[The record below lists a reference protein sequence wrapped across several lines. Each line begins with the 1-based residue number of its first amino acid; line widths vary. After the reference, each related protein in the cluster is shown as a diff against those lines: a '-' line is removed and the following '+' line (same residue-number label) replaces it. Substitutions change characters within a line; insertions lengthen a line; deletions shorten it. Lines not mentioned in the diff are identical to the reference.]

1 MLIKFQEDAKET
13 WCIMKEII
21 GKAKINKSFLPS
33 KIVTDKTEIL
43 GETNIANQFNDL
55 FTNIDLK
62 LVKKIQESSQPFES
76 YMKNVSLKK
85 GNKSL
90 SFNEL
95 EDPIFLKKLIKV
107 QVIMTLF
114 KMYQ

>member
-43 GETNIANQFNDL
+43 DETNIVNEFNNL

-62 LVKKIQESSQPFES
+62 LDKKIQESSQPFES
-76 YMKNVSLKK
+76 YMKNVSLEME
-85 GNKSL
+85 NKSL
-90 SFNEL
+90 SINEL
-95 EDPIFLKKLIKV
+95 EDAIFLKK
-107 QVIMTLF
+107 F
-114 KMYQ
+114 K